1 MRARLDMW
9 MGKGARLGF
18 NKLRCA
24 RLDMYEFEDHT
35 ETHSCDFTTPL
46 NSLSRHIFKDFD
58 RRDIA

>member
-1 MRARLDMW
+1 